1 MWKKLFQQIFFT
13 ITNLKRTKIEI
24 WLFRVNSFT
33 KLKCISILLMA
44 LAFVGCSKKS
54 DEYYLEQAKS
64 AAEKNNI
71 QEAVTAYQNL
81 VKEYPESPKVPE
93 ALFQLATL
101 YQNRMVKEGNLTDVQ
116 SLEKAVEIF
125 RSIYDKYPQSNLS
138 AKALFMSGFIQSN
151 ELKQY
156 PEATA
161 TFNLFLQKFPNND
174 LASSAKEELNNM
186 GLTPEQILK
195 KKVSM
200 KN

>member
-1 MWKKLFQQIFFT
+1 M
-13 ITNLKRTKIEI
+13 NLK
-24 WLFRVNSFT
+24 F
-33 KLKCISILLMA
+33 ISLLLIA
-44 LAFVGCSKKS
+44 LAFAGCSKKS

-81 VKEYPESPKVPE
+81 IKEYPESPKAPE

-101 YQNRMVKEGNLTDVQ
+101 YQNKMIKEDTLTGTQ
-116 SLEKAVEIF
+116 SLEKAVEMF
-125 RSIYDKYPQSNLS
+125 RSIYDKYPQSDLA

-156 PEATA
+156 PEATS

-195 KKVSM
+195 NKVTM

>member
-1 MWKKLFQQIFFT
+1 M
-13 ITNLKRTKIEI
+13 
-24 WLFRVNSFT
+24 
-33 KLKCISILLMA
+33 KLKYITVILIA
-44 LAFVGCSKKS
+44 LTIAGCSKKS

-71 QEAVTAYQNL
+71 EEAVNAYQNL
-81 VKEYPESPKVPE
+81 IKEYPQSAKAPE

-101 YQNRMVKEGNLTDVQ
+101 YQNKMVKQENLTDAQ
-116 SLEKAVEIF
+116 SLEKAVELF
-125 RSIYDKYPQSNLS
+125 RTIYDKYPQNSLA

-151 ELKQY
+151 ELKEY

-161 TFNLFLQKFPNND
+161 TFNLFLQKFPQND

-186 GLTPEQILK
+186 GLTPEEILK
-195 KKVSM
+195 KKISM

>member
-1 MWKKLFQQIFFT
+1 M
-13 ITNLKRTKIEI
+13 
-24 WLFRVNSFT
+24 
-33 KLKCISILLMA
+33 KLKILSLLLIA
-44 LAFVGCSKKS
+44 LAFAGCSKKS
-54 DEYYLEQAKS
+54 DEYYMEQAKS

-81 VKEYPESPKVPE
+81 VKEYPQSPKAPE
-93 ALFQLATL
+93 AIFQLATL
-101 YQNRMVKEGNLTDVQ
+101 YQNKMVKEDNLTDTQ
-116 SLEKAVEIF
+116 SLEKAVELF
-125 RSIYDKYPQSNLS
+125 RSIYDKYPQSDIA

-151 ELKQY
+151 ELKQF
-156 PEATA
+156 PEATS

-195 KKVSM
+195 KKVTM